1 MRLWDQRQQL
11 VTDASIC
18 VYPVSIGC
26 RNTKHWRVPHGRDDE
41 ITQRIMIGTLPL
53 PATLTEANGG
63 LGFPEIVRTG
73 CPFPAQFPIGAKVK
87 SQAGIGGVLVEG
99 EQSKSGEVLG
109 LVDFNERSCG
119 RVIEVAGQ
127 TCEALIGLL
136 IESSI
141 QRSKDAAKHF
151 AHVRQLMRKP

>member
-1 MRLWDQRQQL
+1 M
-11 VTDASIC
+11 SIC
-18 VYPVSIGC
+18 SYSVSIGC
-26 RNTKHWRVPHGRDDE
+26 CNTNHWRVPHGRDDE

-53 PATLTEANGG
+53 SASLTETNGG

-73 CPFPAQFPIGAKVK
+73 GPFPAQLPIGAKVI

-109 LVDFNERSCG
+109 LVDFNERSGG
-119 RVIEVAGQ
+119 RVIEVTGQ

-141 QRSKDAAKHF
+141 QGTAVGLIESTKSSAVPTNVGPDFGICSAT
-151 AHVRQLMRKP
+151 LLL